1 MQKDG
6 RGNVHMAGKICDHP
20 FDINV
25 GMYVFRNFRFAAD
38 LCAFDSCII
47 LFVFTL
53 LPFFMFS
60 LFCRVLNDAKTFAN
74 DVWEALKKLVN
85 Q

>member
-6 RGNVHMAGKICDHP
+6 QGNVHMAGKICDHP

-25 GMYVFRNFRFAAD
+25 GMYVFRNFSFAAD
-38 LCAFDSCII
+38 LCAFDSCT

-53 LPFFMFS
+53 FTFFMLL

>member
-6 RGNVHMAGKICDHP
+6 QGNVHMAGKICDHP

-25 GMYVFRNFRFAAD
+25 GMYVFRNFIFAAD
-38 LCAFDSCII
+38 LCTFDSCT

-53 LPFFMFS
+53 FSFFMLL